1 VPRRP
6 GADPEATPS
15 AWAHGLRRKPDIPAH
30 AWRLVQVCVVGGGVV
45 GLTTAVS
52 LLDAGHEVEVL
63 AATRTPG
70 TTSDVAAAI
79 FYPFLAHPKERVEM
93 WARASRQVFEIL
105 AEDPATGVR
114 LDEIVELFTIVGP
127 PAEHLPEPRLL
138 TTGLPPGYASAWA
151 TRLPVIDMA
160 RYLPW
165 LEAEC
170 RNRGGVIRT
179 RRLERL
185 VEAPGD
191 VVVHC
196 TGLGARQLVGDA
208 RIRPMRGQVA
218 RLANPGLTRVWLDQR
233 LDHLAYVVPFPDRVV
248 VGGTAEPD
256 EWDDAPQSE
265 VEALILRRG
274 ARLGCGRTATRCA
287 WRHRAWPTGEAWC
300 TTMATAAAA

>member
-1 VPRRP
+1 
-6 GADPEATPS
+6 
-15 AWAHGLRRKPDIPAH
+15 
-30 AWRLVQVCVVGGGVV
+30 VQVCVVGGGVV

-274 ARLGCGRTATRCA
+274 ALLEPSIAHLPVTGRAVGLRPYRDEVRLEASRLADGRGVVHNYGHGGSGVTLSWGCAR
-287 WRHRAWPTGEAWC
+287 EAVVLVDRSY
-300 TTMATAAAA
+300 